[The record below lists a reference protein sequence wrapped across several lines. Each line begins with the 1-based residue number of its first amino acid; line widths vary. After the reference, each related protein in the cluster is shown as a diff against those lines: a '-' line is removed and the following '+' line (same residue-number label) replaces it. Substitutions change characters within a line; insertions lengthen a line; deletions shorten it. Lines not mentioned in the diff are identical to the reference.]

1 MFFFNFIT
9 ILTPII
15 ITTYFI
21 KKICIKK
28 SNKVYKKFDHKNSYK
43 YNLLDFEIVKNNKII
58 DNIIYEK
65 NIDKY
70 VILNDSIIIDIVDFD
85 YICINY
91 KINNKK
97 YKYIT
102 NNNNLKLN
110 LYNNEEIIDYI
121 YINKIHDCIL
131 KINNNLLNIQND
143 IIMFIGPNY
152 NFYNDLYNKLNYIN
166 VIKYILMKRKIYF
179 NEEEILNSE
188 INFKDNFMNEFK
200 FNSNTFNGIL
210 NWKPTL

>member
-21 KKICIKK
+21 KKFCLKK

-70 VILNDSIIIDIVDFD
+70 VIINDSIIIDIVDFD

-121 YINKIHDCIL
+121 YINKINDCIL

-143 IIMFIGPNY
+143 IILFIGPNY

-179 NEEEILNSE
+179 NEEEISNSE
-188 INFKDNFMNEFK
+188 INFKDNFMNEYK
-200 FNSNTFNGIL
+200 FNSNTFNGFL

>member
-70 VILNDSIIIDIVDFD
+70 VIINESIIIDIVDFD

-102 NNNNLKLN
+102 NNNNFKLN
-110 LYNNEEIIDYI
+110 LYNNEEIKDYI

-143 IIMFIGPNY
+143 IIVFIGPNY

-179 NEEEILNSE
+179 NEEEISNSE
-188 INFKDNFMNEFK
+188 INFKDNFMNEYK
-200 FNSNTFNGIL
+200 FNSNTFNGFL

>member
-21 KKICIKK
+21 KKFCLKK

-43 YNLLDFEIVKNNKII
+43 YNLLDFEIIKNNKII

-70 VILNDSIIIDIVDFD
+70 VIINDSIIIDIVDFD

-121 YINKIHDCIL
+121 YINKINDCIL

-143 IIMFIGPNY
+143 IILFIGPNY

-179 NEEEILNSE
+179 NEEEISNSE
-188 INFKDNFMNEFK
+188 INFKDNFMNEYK
-200 FNSNTFNGIL
+200 FNSNTFNGFL